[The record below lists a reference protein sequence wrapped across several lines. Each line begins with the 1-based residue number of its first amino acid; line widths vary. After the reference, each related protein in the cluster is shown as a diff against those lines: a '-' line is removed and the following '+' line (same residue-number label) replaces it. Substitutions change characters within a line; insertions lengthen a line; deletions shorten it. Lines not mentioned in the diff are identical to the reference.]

1 MRDRRTGSHR
11 LRSTWLLLAAAG
23 MVVACSSGTAT
34 PGVTSAAA
42 TTVPAGGATPAAP
55 AAKTATAPTTAT
67 SPAAAAGG
75 QTGSTVS
82 SAADLADALG
92 PGDFVAVGLNG
103 ADTGSVNNNEAGSV
117 YVVYAGR
124 SSATGGIEFDAF
136 LSATTSD
143 AEATYATVLGG
154 ALDAAGM
161 GKKDVPAADDAA
173 MRLDNPIDSG
183 GTYATIAVRKGLLV
197 FDIGI
202 PGNASAEAQLTALAL
217 LVLQR
222 TTAVQ

>member
-1 MRDRRTGSHR
+1 
-11 LRSTWLLLAAAG
+11 

-55 AAKTATAPTTAT
+55 AAKTATPPTTAT

-143 AEATYATVLGG
+143 AEATYAT
-154 ALDAAGM
+154 AAGM

>member
-1 MRDRRTGSHR
+1 MRHRRDGSHR
-11 LRSTWLLLAAAG
+11 LSWMWLLPASAVL
-23 MVVACSSGTAT
+23 VVACSSGTTT
-34 PGVTSAAA
+34 PAVTRAAA
-42 TTVPAGGATPAAP
+42 TNVSPGGATTAAP
-55 AAKTATAPTTAT
+55 AAQTATVPTAAT
-67 SPAAAAGG
+67 VPPAAGAGE
-75 QTGSTVS
+75 TGTTVS

-92 PGDFVAVGLNG
+92 PGDFAAVGLNG
-103 ADTGSVNNNEAGSV
+103 ADTGSVNANEAGSV

-136 LSATTSD
+136 VSATTSD
-143 AEATYATVLGG
+143 SQATYATVLGG
-154 ALDAAGM
+154 TLDAAGM
-161 GKKDVPAADDAA
+161 GKKDVPTADDAA

-183 GTYATIAVRKGLLV
+183 GTFATVAVRKGLLV

-202 PGNASAEAQLTALAL
+202 PGNARAEAQLTALAL